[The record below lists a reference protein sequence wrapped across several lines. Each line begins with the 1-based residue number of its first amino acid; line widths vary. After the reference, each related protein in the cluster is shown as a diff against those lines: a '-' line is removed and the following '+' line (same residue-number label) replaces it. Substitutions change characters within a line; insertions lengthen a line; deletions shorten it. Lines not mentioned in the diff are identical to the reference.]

1 MSSDSFSYS
10 VFLHFY
16 SYGFVTYSVTN
27 PQPTSDQTIPRTHS
41 EFCLHSGTNN
51 RTTDHETNMGYITP
65 DFLLTLLGRQLSTW
79 KSAELAMTSPLGEV
93 VYTSIRALGAMV
105 ASTGKVN

>member
-16 SYGFVTYSVTN
+16 SYGFVIYSVTN
-27 PQPTSDQTIPRTHS
+27 PQPTSDQTIPRTHC

-51 RTTDHETNMGYITP
+51 GTTGHEANTGYIKP
-65 DFLLTLLGRQLSTW
+65 DLLTLLGRQLSTW
-79 KSAELAMTSPLGEV
+79 KSAELAMTSPLGKV
-93 VYTSIRALGAMV
+93 VYTSICALGAMV